1 MVEFFCGFIILKYV
15 TLFFF
20 QANMLQKVIL
30 LFLLCVLPFQF
41 YHSRYLL
48 IDVYDKDN
56 GPRNAGCG
64 EYCSTSRD
72 CTDSRC
78 PLCDTRNNCT
88 GIPTQIDR
96 GTP

>member
-1 MVEFFCGFIILKYV
+1 
-15 TLFFF
+15 
-20 QANMLQKVIL
+20 MLQKVIL

-41 YHSRYLL
+41 YHSRYVL

-64 EYCSTSRD
+64 EYCRTSRD

-78 PLCDTRNNCT
+78 PFCNTVHNCT
-88 GIPTQIDR
+88 AMRIRTPPLESILPTRIDR